1 MPRERAPLPSSA
13 LVCRQ
18 GSGPGSGLGS
28 EVDGCMER
36 APAPEP
42 GPRWPWLDVPWA
54 PSPRFSFF
62 PGARRVLV
70 P

>member
-1 MPRERAPLPSSA
+1 MPRERAPLPSFA

-18 GSGPGSGLGS
+18 GSGLGSGLGS

-36 APAPEP
+36 APTLEP
-42 GPRWPWLDVPWA
+42 GPRWPCLDVPWA

>member
-1 MPRERAPLPSSA
+1 MPRERAPLPSFA

-18 GSGPGSGLGS
+18 GSGPGSRLGS

-36 APAPEP
+36 APALEP
-42 GPRWPWLDVPWA
+42 GPRWPCLDVPWA